1 MKNETHSDPAPAT
14 KGSNYVP
21 PKVEDVMSADD
32 LAREVHY
39 AGVVTVSD
47 GGQVG

>member
-1 MKNETHSDPAPAT
+1 MENETHSDPAPTAED
-14 KGSNYVP
+14 SNYEP

-39 AGVVTVSD
+39 AGTFTVSD
-47 GGQVG
+47 PGQVG